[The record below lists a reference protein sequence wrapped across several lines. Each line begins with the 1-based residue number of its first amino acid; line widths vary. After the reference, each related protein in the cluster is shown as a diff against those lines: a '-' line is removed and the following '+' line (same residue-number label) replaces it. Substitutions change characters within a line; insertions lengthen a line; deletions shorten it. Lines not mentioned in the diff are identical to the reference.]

1 MYIAVICSL
10 IIKARSYLS
19 HLQWL
24 SCCLA
29 CGCVVQRLGDTP
41 KMNAGTVGVIFG
53 KFLYLF
59 IASLLMGLVLGLLS
73 ALLLK
78 RYNVS
83 HTPQVASRSH
93 SSYSEPA
100 GMAPCI

>member
-1 MYIAVICSL
+1 MAQ
-10 IIKARSYLS
+10 
-19 HLQWL
+19 HGWL
-24 SCCLA
+24 
-29 CGCVVQRLGDTP
+29 QRLGETP

-59 IASLLMGLVLGLLS
+59 AASLLMGLVLGLMS

-83 HTPQVASRSH
+83 HTPQVQIRHLPFCCLLMRARPN
-93 SSYSEPA
+93 SY
-100 GMAPCI
+100 